1 MILEAT
7 LAISTLAASYAAY
20 RFRQD
25 AKGYYDAIDGLDEAN
40 YHISQLQTLNEDLQG
55 KLIAAEA
62 ECDWNAEVIAGY
74 RSTCDKCGKFASK
87 KAERTAQLAAYVAG
101 QA

>member
-7 LAISTLAASYAAY
+7 LAITTLAASYAAY

-25 AKGYYDAIDGLDEAN
+25 AKGYYDALDQ
-40 YHISQLQTLNEDLQG
+40 SQRV
-55 KLIAAEA
+55 
-62 ECDWNAEVIAGY
+62 C
-74 RSTCDKCGKFASK
+74 SKCGKFASK